1 MCVYTHLMEILVGP
15 CVWVNLL
22 DMDVSRATLMICDGV
37 VESLIDGV
45 VESLFDGVVVG
56 VACCLI
62 CAVRWVHRMGSR
74 LLIQGVFVSWC
85 SLVCYLIRP

>member
-1 MCVYTHLMEILVGP
+1 MYVYTYLMEILVGP

-22 DMDVSRATLMICDGV
+22 DMDISRATMVICDGV

-45 VESLFDGVVVG
+45 VVG
-56 VACCLI
+56 VAGCLI

-85 SLVCYLIRP
+85 SLVCCLIRPWRFCR

>member
-22 DMDVSRATLMICDGV
+22 DMDVFRATLMICDGV

-45 VESLFDGVVVG
+45 VVG
-56 VACCLI
+56 VACCLT
-62 CAVRWVHRMGSR
+62 CAVRWVHRMTCR

-85 SLVCYLIRP
+85 SLVCCLIRL